1 MKIDL
6 FFLDKFLYIIEIEI
20 VFESYVDN
28 VVVLKEVK

>member
-6 FFLDKFLYIIEIEI
+6 FFLDKFLYIIEIEMI
-20 VFESYVDN
+20 FESYVDN